1 VRGRAGIPTSV
12 VFHQEA
18 DAFRFVKA
26 VEAAVEQLVRM
37 PNMGA
42 ARELRNPSLKG
53 LRFWPLTGFDEFLIF
68 YLVEGDTVRV
78 TRILARQARR

>member
-1 VRGRAGIPTSV
+1 

-53 LRFWPLTGFDEFLIF
+53 CVSGR
-68 YLVEGDTVRV
+68 
-78 TRILARQARR
+78 